1 MTPVKRNSY
10 FFVLAAIVLAGWL
23 DLGAPLITILFS
35 YFVLNKLS
43 FLKRDWLTVSIFV
56 ILVSIICA
64 ATGYFIDQTIKT
76 LPHVMEAAIP
86 AFIQFAKEHGFEMPF
101 SDWDS
106 LKSFAL
112 ESVVSEL
119 RLVGNFAKIA
129 TKKTILIIIGIVIS
143 VSLYLNRAVVFRVEK
158 RQNHDHLYGALTDEI
173 TARFVSL
180 YQSFAKVMGAQL
192 IISAINTSLTAVFVL
207 CVSLPYAA
215 LVVAITFFCGLLP
228 IVGNLLSNSFIVAI
242 GFTVSPNLAIGA
254 LVFLVV
260 LHKLEYFLNSKII
273 GKQIKSP
280 VWLTLI
286 GLVVGERL
294 MGISG
299 MILAPV
305 ILHFIKVEASQ
316 IAVAPAEADSGSED
330 RP

>member
-1 MTPVKRNSY
+1 MTPIKRKS
-10 FFVLAAIVLAGWL
+10 FFFIFASIVLVGWL
-23 DLGAPLITILFS
+23 DLGAPLITVLFS
-35 YFVLNKLS
+35 YFVLSKLS
-43 FLKRDWLTVSIFV
+43 FLKRDWLTVSIFIV
-56 ILVSIICA
+56 LVSIICG

-76 LPHVMEAAIP
+76 LPQVMEKAIP
-86 AFIQFAKEHGFEMPF
+86 AFIQFAKGHGFEMPF

-112 ESVVSEL
+112 DSVVSEL

-129 TKKTILIIIGIVIS
+129 TKKTVLIVIGVVIA
-143 VSLYLNRAVVFRVEK
+143 VSLYLNRTRAFQVEK
-158 RQNHDHLYGALTDEI
+158 EPNQNHLYGALTDQI

-180 YQSFAKVMGAQL
+180 YLSFAKVMGAQL
-192 IISAINTSLTAVFVL
+192 IISAINTTLTAVFVL
-207 CVSLPYAA
+207 SVSLPYAP

-254 LVFLVV
+254 LAFLVV
-260 LHKLEYFLNSKII
+260 LHKFEYFLNSKII

-286 GLVVGERL
+286 GLVLGERL

-316 IAVAPAEADSGSED
+316 IALEPAASDQTKDG
-330 RP
+330 P